1 MSQNSKLEREYEI
14 LSNEIDEL
22 NNQLN
27 GDFNHDAPIHAI
39 RRKLGKKLLKV
50 GNSLFNIQSE
60 KEKKDETN

>member
-14 LSNEIDEL
+14 LSNEIDDL

-50 GNSLFNIQSE
+50 GNSLFNI
-60 KEKKDETN
+60 